1 MNIYISN
8 LSYGV
13 DDADLNTLFAEYG
26 EVTSAKL
33 LWIGKLV
40 DQEDSVLLRLLMRQ
54 WDKKQSMN

>member
-13 DDADLNTLFAEYG
+13 DDADLTRCLQNMVKLLLQ
-26 EVTSAKL
+26 KL